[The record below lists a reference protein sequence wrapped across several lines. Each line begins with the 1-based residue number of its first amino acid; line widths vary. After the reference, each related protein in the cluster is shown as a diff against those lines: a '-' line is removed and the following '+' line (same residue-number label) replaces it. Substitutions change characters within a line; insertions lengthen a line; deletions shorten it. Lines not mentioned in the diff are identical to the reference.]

1 MGSGSNALSS
11 TSHPTEPSTSCTARS
26 GTNCIPRV
34 PVLPIPDAASALSHG
49 SREIAIEVGPNSH
62 ATEAFSAK

>member
-1 MGSGSNALSS
+1 
-11 TSHPTEPSTSCTARS
+11 
-26 GTNCIPRV
+26 
-34 PVLPIPDAASALSHG
+34 VLPIPDAASALSHG